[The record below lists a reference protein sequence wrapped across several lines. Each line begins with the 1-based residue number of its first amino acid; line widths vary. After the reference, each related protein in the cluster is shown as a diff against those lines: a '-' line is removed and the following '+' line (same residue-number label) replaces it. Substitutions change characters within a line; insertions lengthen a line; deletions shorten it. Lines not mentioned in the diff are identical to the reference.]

1 MYSAKLGRDNEKMF
15 FGPMKTKFKSLVK
28 IGGKNQAIVDCAICT
43 CRELWSS
50 FFEAGVKDIVRVKG
64 KVRKL

>member
-28 IGGKNQAIVDCAICT
+28 IGGKNQAIVDCAICPV
-43 CRELWSS
+43 ENS
-50 FFEAGVKDIVRVKG
+50 GVLFLR
-64 KVRKL
+64 LE

>member
-28 IGGKNQAIVDCAICT
+28 IGGKNQAIVDCAICPV
-43 CRELWSS
+43 ENSGVL